1 MANGKKEYGQ
11 HQDNQSKAKYFLRFA
26 WDKVQQS
33 YLEEKSAD
41 EKIYKQVTVKNA
53 KILYDLSTYT
63 PPELNTDTWG
73 ILTGL
78 EWAETV
84 LAADGD
90 RETTGLMS

>member
-1 MANGKKEYGQ
+1 MTVKEM
-11 HQDNQSKAKYFLRFA
+11 
-26 WDKVQQS
+26 
-33 YLEEKSAD
+33 
-41 EKIYKQVTVKNA
+41 YKQVTKKSL
-53 KILYDLSTYT
+53 KILDAVNAYMPRTEYT
-63 PPELNTDTWG
+63 DVWG

>member
-1 MANGKKEYGQ
+1 MEINRRKTSRTVQERTNKLQKITQKAICSAYTCTSRTEY
-11 HQDNQSKAKYFLRFA
+11 
-26 WDKVQQS
+26 
-33 YLEEKSAD
+33 
-41 EKIYKQVTVKNA
+41 
-53 KILYDLSTYT
+53 
-63 PPELNTDTWG
+63 TDVWA

>member
-1 MANGKKEYGQ
+1 MYNKDKRKKKLNDCER
-11 HQDNQSKAKYFLRFA
+11 NVRT
-26 WDKVQQS
+26 S
-33 YLEEKSAD
+33 YKKSL
-41 EKIYKQVTVKNA
+41 
-53 KILYDLSTYT
+53 KILDAVNAYMPTSEYT
-63 PPELNTDTWG
+63 DVWG